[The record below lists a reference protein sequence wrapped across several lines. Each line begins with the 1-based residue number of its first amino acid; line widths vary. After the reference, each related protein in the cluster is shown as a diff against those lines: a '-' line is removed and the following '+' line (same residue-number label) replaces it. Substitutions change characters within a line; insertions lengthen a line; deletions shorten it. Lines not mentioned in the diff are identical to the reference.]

1 MVVCISWNTIV
12 FFLCLMKLLDHM
24 ESVDVL
30 SVSSRTYAVVD
41 VHTYFALASSLVELP
56 HMVIS
61 PEFSAHELLEKEM
74 VGTDLYIIICS
85 LETSFH
91 LLNYYSRT

>member
-1 MVVCISWNTIV
+1 MVVCIAWNTIV
-12 FFLCLMKLLDHM
+12 FFLYLMKLLDHM

-41 VHTYFALASSLVELP
+41 VHTYFAFALSLVELP

-85 LETSFH
+85 LETFH